1 MTFKEIY
8 KMTVRKA
15 GARENNSYG
24 NDIIKN
30 AINYAYVL
38 LATQVDKKV
47 TSKDVAYAKVI
58 TVPSDFASLVAL
70 LDGSIEL
77 SELDYDLKGNAIVM
91 HIDEDDVTSPMKLHY
106 IQSPAKLVADSDTVS
121 INDVCCSAIS
131 TYGAYAYALSSGEL
145 QKATLLLGE
154 FNNFLKT
161 YGISV
166 EVDKNESQRTV

>member
-1 MTFKEIY
+1 
-8 KMTVRKA
+8 
-15 GARENNSYG
+15 
-24 NDIIKN
+24 
-30 AINYAYVL
+30 
-38 LATQVDKKV
+38 
-47 TSKDVAYAKVI
+47 
-58 TVPSDFASLVAL
+58 
-70 LDGSIEL
+70 L